1 MSATHAHSYTE
12 RSTSD
17 SGYSVAA
24 VGITLF
30 ASVLMIMTGI
40 MQALQGLVALVDDT
54 FFVVGKEYMFKFDV
68 TSWGWAHL
76 IFGVVVALA
85 GFALLTGATW
95 ARVVVIILASV
106 AIVLNFVWMP
116 YYPVWS
122 ITLLALNVAIIWAA
136 TMHGRDIASD

>member
-12 RSTSD
+12 RSTSE

-40 MQALQGLVALVDDT
+40 MQAIQGLVALVDDT

-106 AIVLNFVWMP
+106 AIVVNFVWMP
-116 YYPVWS
+116 YYPLWS